1 MVSHVSTSA
10 LLGGWAA
17 LLALI
22 IGASISVGANP
33 STVVLLFALGA
44 APGIVMFL
52 LAHKVPSKSVAEIL
66 YSVDGKDGRR

>member
-1 MVSHVSTSA
+1 MVSNVSTSA

-22 IGASISVGANP
+22 IGTSISVGANP

-52 LAHKVPSKSVAEIL
+52 LAHKSPSKSVAEIL

>member
-1 MVSHVSTSA
+1 MLSNVSTA
-10 LLGGWAA
+10 ARLGGWAS

-22 IGASISVGANP
+22 VGTSISVGANP
-33 STVVLLFALGA
+33 STVVVLFALGV

-66 YSVDGKDGRR
+66 YSVDAKDGRR